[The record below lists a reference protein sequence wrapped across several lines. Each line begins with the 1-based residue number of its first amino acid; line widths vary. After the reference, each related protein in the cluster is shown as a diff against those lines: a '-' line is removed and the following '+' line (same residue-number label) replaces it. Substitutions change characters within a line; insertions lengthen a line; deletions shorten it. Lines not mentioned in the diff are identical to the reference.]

1 MMHEGELKDKCALCG
16 KLIVVAD
23 SDNAGA
29 HDNDFT
35 SSSPNPII
43 EETIQDTRYKFDTR
57 DCATMFKR
65 FLDVYGNQFQP
76 LSGDR
81 QYISDPFWDRVL
93 PKEDEIKEIR
103 AQENAYQITAGEEDV
118 KDKKTEVVSLIKD
131 SYQIQKL
138 TKQLIES
145 AREDIA
151 LAFPMTVADIF
162 FSSPQ
167 AQETPSSSFSC
178 SVFFQL
184 IKEAAADNKKLNVKI
199 LTNAEK
205 EKKPGAKDLLSD
217 LKQGEG
223 ALSNIH
229 IKHIEQDYSSLNEN
243 MAILVVDR
251 KASLAIELEEEEKE
265 KDEEEERKGS
275 YRTSKRNG
283 SYRTIKL
290 ATYSQNK
297 STVLS
302 YISIFE
308 SLWKEIELNE
318 RITSLLAEIKRR
330 ETIERDFINMAAH
343 ELRTPIQ
350 PVLGLAQ
357 ILQTKKNVDTKEQGE
372 LLSVIIR
379 NARRLNILT
388 ENLLDLAKIES
399 NTLKLQRE
407 TFSLTEL
414 IFEAIADMKS
424 QLSSNEVMVNVEYN
438 DRSARAYN
446 DNHKENKA
454 SNSDSKIMY
463 PNDNP
468 PTILVNADKTRI
480 MQVISN
486 LLTNA
491 IKFTRGGKV
500 EIIVD
505 NNNNRTKA
513 RKEKEVGGGGGGREV
528 GQGRGE
534 GEGEGELKQGEETG
548 REIVV
553 SFRDSG
559 TGIDPKII
567 DKIFEK
573 FVTKS
578 EKGTGLGLFISRKI
592 VETHGGSIWAK
603 NNTNADGATIAF
615 SLPQPFN

>member
-16 KLIVVAD
+16 KLIVAAD

-29 HDNDFT
+29 HDDFT
-35 SSSPNPII
+35 SSSPNPVI
-43 EETIQDTRYKFDTR
+43 EETIQNTRYKFDTR

-76 LSGDR
+76 ILGDR

-103 AQENAYQITAGEEDV
+103 ALEKAYHITAGKEDI
-118 KDKKTEVVSLIKD
+118 KDKKLEVVSLIKD

-145 AREDIA
+145 ARDDIA
-151 LAFPMTVADIF
+151 LAVPMTVADIF
-162 FSSPQ
+162 FSSPH
-167 AQETPSSSFSC
+167 AEENSSFSC
-178 SVFFQL
+178 SLFFQL

-199 LTNAEK
+199 LTNVDREK
-205 EKKPGAKDLLSD
+205 QKKPSAKDLLSD

-265 KDEEEERKGS
+265 EVEEEERKGLLA
-275 YRTSKRNG
+275 TSKRKG

-399 NTLKLQRE
+399 NTLKLQKE

-438 DRSARAYN
+438 DRSARAYDDN
-446 DNHKENKA
+446 DNHKEKKA
-454 SNSDSKIMY
+454 INSGSKILY

-468 PTILVNADKTRI
+468 PPVLVDADKTRI
-480 MQVISN
+480 MQLISN

-500 EIIVD
+500 AIIVD
-505 NNNNRTKA
+505 LNNNRTKP
-513 RKEKEVGGGGGGREV
+513 RKEKERGGEREV
-528 GQGRGE
+528 GQ
-534 GEGEGELKQGEETG
+534 GEGELKQGEETG

-559 TGIDPKII
+559 TGIAPEII

-592 VETHGGSIWAK
+592 VEAHGGSIWAK

-615 SLPQPFN
+615 SLPISHC

>member
-1 MMHEGELKDKCALCG
+1 
-16 KLIVVAD
+16 
-23 SDNAGA
+23 
-29 HDNDFT
+29 
-35 SSSPNPII
+35 
-43 EETIQDTRYKFDTR
+43 
-57 DCATMFKR
+57 
-65 FLDVYGNQFQP
+65 
-76 LSGDR
+76 
-81 QYISDPFWDRVL
+81 
-93 PKEDEIKEIR
+93 
-103 AQENAYQITAGEEDV
+103 
-118 KDKKTEVVSLIKD
+118 
-131 SYQIQKL
+131 
-138 TKQLIES
+138 
-145 AREDIA
+145 
-151 LAFPMTVADIF
+151 
-162 FSSPQ
+162 
-167 AQETPSSSFSC
+167 
-178 SVFFQL
+178 
-184 IKEAAADNKKLNVKI
+184 
-199 LTNAEK
+199 
-205 EKKPGAKDLLSD
+205 LLSD

-223 ALSNIH
+223 ALCNIH

-265 KDEEEERKGS
+265 KVEEEERKRS
-275 YRTSKRNG
+275 DRTSKRNA

-330 ETIERDFINMAAH
+330 ESIERDFINMAAH

-357 ILQTKKNVDTKEQGE
+357 VLQTKKNVDTKEQGE

-438 DRSARAYN
+438 DRSTRAYN
-446 DNHKENKA
+446 DSHKENEA
-454 SNSDSKIMY
+454 RDSDSRILY
-463 PNDNP
+463 PNGNP
-468 PTILVNADKTRI
+468 PPVLVNADKTRI

-500 EIIVD
+500 AIIVD
-505 NNNNRTKA
+505 NNNNNNKTKA
-513 RKEKEVGGGGGGREV
+513 RKEKEGGGEREV
-528 GQGRGE
+528 GQGQ
-534 GEGEGELKQGEETG
+534 GEGELKQGEETG

-553 SFRDSG
+553 YFRDSG
-559 TGIDPKII
+559 TGIAPEII

-573 FVTKS
+573 FVTRS

-592 VETHGGSIWAK
+592 VEAHGGSIWAK
-603 NNTNADGATIAF
+603 NNNNADGATIAF

>member
-29 HDNDFT
+29 HDDFA
-35 SSSPNPII
+35 SSSPNPVI
-43 EETIQDTRYKFDTR
+43 EETIQNINYKFDTR

-76 LSGDR
+76 ILGHR
-81 QYISDPFWDRVL
+81 QYISDPFWDRIL

-103 AQENAYQITAGEEDV
+103 AQEKAYHITAGEEDI
-118 KDKKTEVVSLIKD
+118 KDKKSEVVSLIKD

-151 LAFPMTVADIF
+151 LAVPMTVADIF
-162 FSSPQ
+162 FSSPH
-167 AQETPSSSFSC
+167 AEEISSSFSC

-184 IKEAAADNKKLNVKI
+184 IKDAAADNKKLNVKI
-199 LTNAEK
+199 LTNAEREK

-217 LKQGEG
+217 LKQGEE

-275 YRTSKRNG
+275 DRTSKRNG

-399 NTLKLQRE
+399 NTLKLQKE

-424 QLSSNEVMVNVEYN
+424 QLSSNEVIVNVEYN

-446 DNHKENKA
+446 DNDNHKEKKA
-454 SNSDSKIMY
+454 INSGSKILY

-468 PTILVNADKTRI
+468 PPVLVDADKTRI

-500 EIIVD
+500 AIIID
-505 NNNNRTKA
+505 INNNRTKP
-513 RKEKEVGGGGGGREV
+513 RKEKERGGEREV
-528 GQGRGE
+528 GQ
-534 GEGEGELKQGEETG
+534 GEGELKQGEETG

-559 TGIDPKII
+559 TGIDQAII

-573 FVTKS
+573 FITKS

-592 VETHGGSIWAK
+592 VEAHGGSIWAK
-603 NNTNADGATIAF
+603 NNNNADGATIAF
-615 SLPQPFN
+615 SLPQPVNSEPAQ

>member
-1 MMHEGELKDKCALCG
+1 MHEGELKDKCALCG
-16 KLIVVAD
+16 KLIVVAAD
-23 SDNAGA
+23 GDNAGA
-29 HDNDFT
+29 HDDSA
-35 SSSPNPII
+35 SSSQNPVID
-43 EETIQDTRYKFDTR
+43 ETIQNTRYKFDTR

-76 LSGDR
+76 ILGDR
-81 QYISDPFWDRVL
+81 QYISDPFWDRIL

-103 AQENAYQITAGEEDV
+103 AQEKAYQITAGEEDV
-118 KDKKTEVVSLIKD
+118 KDKKPEVVSLIKD

-145 AREDIA
+145 ARENIA
-151 LAFPMTVADIF
+151 LAVPTTVADIF
-162 FSSPQ
+162 FSSTP
-167 AQETPSSSFSC
+167 AQETSSFSC

-199 LTNAEK
+199 LTNAEREK
-205 EKKPGAKDLLSD
+205 DKKPGAKDLLSD
-217 LKQGEG
+217 FKQEEG
-223 ALSNIH
+223 VLSSIH

-265 KDEEEERKGS
+265 EKEKVEEEERKRS
-275 YRTSKRNG
+275 DRPSKRNA

-330 ETIERDFINMAAH
+330 ESIERDFINMAAH
-343 ELRTPIQ
+343 ELRTPLQ
-350 PVLGLAQ
+350 PVIGLAQ

-399 NTLKLQRE
+399 STLKLQRE

-424 QLSSNEVMVNVEYN
+424 QLSNNQVMVDVV
-438 DRSARAYN
+438 YN
-446 DNHKENKA
+446 DNDGYTRANQDNHEENSS
-454 SNSDSKIMY
+454 SNYGIKNESRILY

-468 PTILVNADKTRI
+468 PPVLVIADKTRI

-500 EIIVD
+500 AIIVD
-505 NNNNRTKA
+505 NNNNNNYRNKA
-513 RKEKEVGGGGGGREV
+513 RKEKEGGGGREV
-528 GQGRGE
+528 GQG
-534 GEGEGELKQGEETG
+534 QGEETG

-592 VETHGGSIWAK
+592 VEAHGGSIWAK
-603 NNTNADGATIAF
+603 NNTNTEGATIAF
-615 SLPQPFN
+615 SLPQSFN

>member
-16 KLIVVAD
+16 KLIVAAD

-29 HDNDFT
+29 HDDFT
-35 SSSPNPII
+35 SSSPNPVI
-43 EETIQDTRYKFDTR
+43 EETIQNTRYKFDTR

-76 LSGDR
+76 ILGDR

-103 AQENAYQITAGEEDV
+103 ALEKAYHITAGKEDI
-118 KDKKTEVVSLIKD
+118 KDKKLEVVSLIKD

-145 AREDIA
+145 ARDDIA
-151 LAFPMTVADIF
+151 LAVPMTVADIF
-162 FSSPQ
+162 FSSPH
-167 AQETPSSSFSC
+167 AEENSSFSC
-178 SVFFQL
+178 SLFFQL

-199 LTNAEK
+199 LTNVDREK
-205 EKKPGAKDLLSD
+205 QKKPSAKDLLSD

-265 KDEEEERKGS
+265 EVEEEERKGLLA
-275 YRTSKRNG
+275 TSKRKG

-424 QLSSNEVMVNVEYN
+424 QLSSNEVMINVEYN

-446 DNHKENKA
+446 DNDNHKENKA
-454 SNSDSKIMY
+454 INSGSKILY

-468 PTILVNADKTRI
+468 PPVLVDADKTKI

-500 EIIVD
+500 AIIID
-505 NNNNRTKA
+505 NNRTKL
-513 RKEKEVGGGGGGREV
+513 RKEKERGGEREV
-528 GQGRGE
+528 RQGE
-534 GEGEGELKQGEETG
+534 GGELKQGEETG

-559 TGIDPKII
+559 TGIAPEII

-592 VETHGGSIWAK
+592 VEAHGGSIWAK

-615 SLPQPFN
+615 SLPISHC